1 MSTARARSAGAS
13 RSSPPR
19 EVVSPALTP
28 TTAAARP
35 KRPSCGS
42 RGTATPAER
51 SPPPSNRHASPPP
64 TGADG
69 RPALTSNGT
78 SGRWKDAADK
88 ATGVS
93 SVVVAVR
100 VRPISSV
107 AASAGHQ
114 PGLRSGAT
122 SVTLS
127 PGKSETRFG
136 FDLVFG
142 EDATQEAVY
151 EEVGAPILRKALQG
165 FNATIFAYGQ
175 TGSGKTHTMMGDVDA
190 PGVIPRMASELF
202 FCVDKALAAAP
213 DRKFLLTC
221 SYLEIYN
228 EVLHDL
234 LQPAPRHGEKRV
246 ALEVGEHPSLGV
258 HVKGLLERPVRSEHD
273 IISLLAA
280 GSHRR
285 ATAATLM
292 NERSSRSH
300 SIFVVRM
307 QQQEQ
312 VAGNAAQK
320 RETWSRINLV
330 DLAGSE
336 RMGKTGAAGVQARA
350 RAPRSTPASLSLA
363 HHITCHV
370 HATPP
375 FSLLLSLLLTPH
387 LRRADEGGHQ
397 HQPIPLGARLGDHRA
412 RPPLGGC
419 APPSQWFTPSLPH
432 PFFKVIIALADS
444 ARRNRPTFVPYRNSK
459 LTRVL
464 QARARAP
471 RNQPWVPPHT
481 SPAT

>member
-19 EVVSPALTP
+19 EVVAPVTP
-28 TTAAARP
+28 TTARP

-234 LQPAPRHGEKRV
+234 LQPAPRHGEKRE

-350 RAPRSTPASLSLA
+350 RARRAAS
-363 HHITCHV
+363 
-370 HATPP
+370 P
-375 FSLLLSLLLTPH
+375 
-387 LRRADEGGHQ
+387 LRRASLTTSPATSMRPHLSLFSSLFSSPLICGVQMKEGININQ
-397 HQPIPLGARLGDHRA
+397 SLSALG
-412 RPPLGGC
+412 
-419 APPSQWFTPSLPH
+419 S
-432 PFFKVIIALADS
+432 VIIALAL
-444 ARRNRPTFVPYRNSK
+444 R
-459 LTRVL
+459 
-464 QARARAP
+464 
-471 RNQPWVPPHT
+471 
-481 SPAT
+481 